1 MGKDETDN
9 AIIPIFF
16 QKLIILALQPI
27 FFLIVCIAFWTIV
40 SIYYSGVEY
49 RAKLISTMIVILFI
63 VHPDIAD
70 IMFSSFNCVKVDDKY
85 RMTQNIR
92 SVCY

>member
-1 MGKDETDN
+1 MS
-9 AIIPIFF
+9 
-16 QKLIILALQPI
+16 ALQPVI
-27 FFLIVCIAFWTIV
+27 LLIVCIAFWSIV
-40 SIYYSGVEY
+40 GKVKKYTTLEY
-49 RAKLISTMIVILFI
+49 RAKLISTMIVILFL

-85 RMTQNIR
+85 RMTENIR

>member
-1 MGKDETDN
+1 M
-9 AIIPIFF
+9 A
-16 QKLIILALQPI
+16 KLKN
-27 FFLIVCIAFWTIV
+27 
-40 SIYYSGVEY
+40 YSGAEY
-49 RAKLISTMIVILFI
+49 RAKLISTMIVILFM

>member
-1 MGKDETDN
+1 MAKVKNYAG
-9 AIIPIFF
+9 A
-16 QKLIILALQPI
+16 
-27 FFLIVCIAFWTIV
+27 
-40 SIYYSGVEY
+40 EY

-85 RMTQNIR
+85 RMT
-92 SVCY
+92 